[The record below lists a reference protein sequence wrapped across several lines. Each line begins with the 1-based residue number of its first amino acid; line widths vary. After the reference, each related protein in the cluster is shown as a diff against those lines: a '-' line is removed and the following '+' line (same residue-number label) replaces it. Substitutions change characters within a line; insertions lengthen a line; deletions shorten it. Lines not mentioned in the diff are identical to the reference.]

1 MSQLYKKNIMKKFY
15 SLFFVL
21 ITVMLLK
28 AQGNINFDDD
38 TKWIKDPAA
47 TSLSTSYGSH
57 GYSDTNF
64 TATGARVIRNTTSA
78 QDGFPGAFGTYSFR
92 LEGTANS
99 SLTMTVGTGGIGTF
113 SFKVRRWDGSPATN
127 FAVEYTT
134 DGTTWNNV
142 ITVNASLTTNS
153 DWKTVSGSIQSTNNN
168 VSVRIRSL
176 GTTERIMV
184 DDFSWTLPSSDPAL
198 SVSTSNIN
206 FGEVIIP
213 NTSSPSTV
221 TISASNLSVA
231 PTYTIT
237 GTDAAMFSATGTLTT
252 SGGSLDVTFAPT
264 SIGAKSATLTIT
276 SGSANATVALTGV
289 GVSADN
295 PFSLDETSP
304 VSALVENF
312 ETGVVGSTVM
322 PNNWKTASEGAIDKK
337 WSIKTFNSN
346 KYAEMTAFN
355 GTGTYNTWLIS
366 PAINLDQIN
375 KTSVKFDW
383 NSGYANGAE
392 LKVYV
397 LKLNSG
403 VMVKNL
409 VTTINDNV
417 NTAGYGAAYST
428 ETLDLSAYSGVGF
441 LAFEYVG
448 DSAIPATTTYQLDNI
463 NITSF
468 LGVKDVIKSKNVF
481 LKNTIVNDALS
492 FETKG
497 NATVK
502 LYNSN
507 GQLVKSFNITP
518 NNKTINV
525 SSLQKGVYIVSSE
538 LNGETVSQKIVKQ

>member
-1 MSQLYKKNIMKKFY
+1 MKKLY
-15 SLFFVL
+15 SLFFAL
-21 ITVMLLK
+21 IAVMLLK
-28 AQGNINFDDD
+28 AQGSETFE
-38 TKWIKDPAA
+38 TQTVLTASYAA
-47 TSLSTSYGSH
+47 
-57 GYSDTNF
+57 
-64 TATGARVIRNTTSA
+64 
-78 QDGFPGAFGTYSFR
+78 
-92 LEGTANS
+92 
-99 SLTMTVGTGGIGTF
+99 GTF
-113 SFKVRRWDGSPATN
+113 SGETVG
-127 FAVEYTT
+127 V
-134 DGTTWNNV
+134 
-142 ITVNASLTTNS
+142 TVNFGQSRNQGTGTEDYSINGKGIMLRRASDSYLEFVIPNGVGTFKFKYRKAFTTNS
-153 DWKTVSGSIQSTNNN
+153 ARQLEVLVDGTAVYTTAEFGTAAETTVYTTPDIAINKSTSTTIRIKN
-168 VSVRIRSL
+168 V
-176 GTTERIMV
+176 GTTTTNRQVTI
-184 DDFSWTLPSSDPAL
+184 DDVSWTAGSTDPTILA
-198 SVSTSNIN
+198 SPSNID
-206 FGEVIIP
+206 FGSVFTTT
-213 NTSSPSTV
+213 TSSPSTITV
-221 TISASNLSVA
+221 SGSNLSVA

-252 SGGSLDVTFAPT
+252 SGGSVNVTFAPT
-264 SIGAKSATLTIT
+264 SVGVKTATLTIT
-276 SGSANATVALTGV
+276 SGSASSTVSLTGSA
-289 GVSADN
+289 VSTDN
-295 PFSLDETSP
+295 PFGLVETSP

-312 ETGVVGSTVM
+312 ETGVLNSTTM
-322 PNNWKTASEGAIDKK
+322 PNSWKNVNEATADRK
-337 WSIKTFNSN
+337 WEIRTYNSN
-346 KYAEMTAFN
+346 KYAQMSANN
-355 GTGTYNTWLIS
+355 GTGTYRTWLIS

-383 NSGYANGAE
+383 KSGYANGAE

-417 NTAGYGAAYST
+417 NTTGFGAAFTT

-448 DSAIPATTTYQLDNI
+448 DSAIPATTTYQVDNV

-468 LGVKDVIKSKNVF
+468 LGVKDDIKSKNVF

-502 LYNSN
+502 LFNSN
-507 GQLVKSFNITP
+507 GQLVKSFNINP

>member
-1 MSQLYKKNIMKKFY
+1 MKKFY
-15 SLFFVL
+15 SLF
-21 ITVMLLK
+21 LLLALSFGLS
-28 AQGNINFDDD
+28 AQVFSANFDDVTGNGGND
-38 TKWIKDPAA
+38 GSWSGSVALSDLTAYTVGGTWTLTKGFKGDKCVKMGTSSAQGILTTPALTNLNGDA
-47 TSLSTSYGSH
+47 TLTFRAGAWSSTTEQTELLLEITGGGTLSVPSVTMVKGAFKNFTVDITGGTATTQITFKGKQAANSRFFIDDVVVNAVGTPVLSSSPTSLSFGS
-57 GYSDTNF
+57 
-64 TATGARVIRNTTSA
+64 V
-78 QDGFPGAFGTYSFR
+78 
-92 LEGTANS
+92 
-99 SLTMTVGTGGIGTF
+99 
-113 SFKVRRWDGSPATN
+113 
-127 FAVEYTT
+127 
-134 DGTTWNNV
+134 
-142 ITVNASLTTNS
+142 
-153 DWKTVSGSIQSTNNN
+153 
-168 VSVRIRSL
+168 
-176 GTTERIMV
+176 
-184 DDFSWTLPSSDPAL
+184 
-198 SVSTSNIN
+198 
-206 FGEVIIP
+206 
-213 NTSSPSTV
+213 NTSSTSSSSVVTV
-221 TISASNLSVA
+221 TGSNLTVA
-231 PTYTIT
+231 PTYSVT

-252 SGGSLDVTFAPT
+252 SGGSVNVTFAPT
-264 SIGAKSATLTIT
+264 SVGEKNATLTIT
-276 SGSANATVALTGV
+276 SGSLTSTVSLTGT
-289 GVSADN
+289 GVTTGN
-295 PFSLDETSP
+295 PFGLVETSP

-312 ETGVVGSTVM
+312 ETGVLNSTTM
-322 PNNWKTASEGAIDKK
+322 PNSWKNVNEATADRK
-337 WSIKTFNSN
+337 WEIRTYNSN
-346 KYAEMTAFN
+346 KYAQMSAN
-355 GTGTYNTWLIS
+355 SGTGTYSTWLVS

-417 NTAGYGAAYST
+417 NTTGYGASYST

-448 DSAIPATTTYQLDNI
+448 DPAIPATTTYQVDNV

>member
-1 MSQLYKKNIMKKFY
+1 MKKFY
-15 SLFFVL
+15 SLF
-21 ITVMLLK
+21 LLLALSFGLS
-28 AQGNINFDDD
+28 AQIFSANFDD
-38 TKWIKDPAA
+38 
-47 TSLSTSYGSH
+47 
-57 GYSDTNF
+57 
-64 TATGARVIRNTTSA
+64 V
-78 QDGFPGAFGTYSFR
+78 
-92 LEGTANS
+92 
-99 SLTMTVGTGGIGTF
+99 VGTGGNDNLWSGT
-113 SFKVRRWDGSPATN
+113 VAGSSLT
-127 FAVEYTT
+127 EYTVG
-134 DGTTWNNV
+134 GTWTLTRVYKGDKCFKMGTGSAQGILTTPALTNLNGNATLTFRAGAWSSASEQTELLLEITGGGTLSVPSVTMVKGAFSNY
-142 ITVNASLTTNS
+142 TVNITGGTATTQITFKGKQAANSRFFIDDVVVNAGGTPVLSSSPNSLS
-153 DWKTVSGSIQSTNNN
+153 FGSI
-168 VSVRIRSL
+168 
-176 GTTERIMV
+176 
-184 DDFSWTLPSSDPAL
+184 
-198 SVSTSNIN
+198 
-206 FGEVIIP
+206 
-213 NTSSPSTV
+213 NTSSTSSSSVVTV
-221 TISASNLSVA
+221 TSSNLTVA
-231 PTYTIT
+231 PTYSLT
-237 GTDAAMFSATGTLTT
+237 GTDAAMFTATGTLTT
-252 SGGSLDVTFAPT
+252 SGGSIDVTFAPT
-264 SIGAKSATLTIT
+264 SVGEKNATLTIT
-276 SGSANATVALTGV
+276 SGSLTSTVSLTGT
-289 GVSADN
+289 GITTGN
-295 PFSLDETSP
+295 PFGLVETSP

-312 ETGVVGSTVM
+312 ETGVLNSTTM
-322 PNNWKTASEGAIDKK
+322 PNSWKNVNEATVDRK
-337 WSIKTFNSN
+337 WEIRTYNSN
-346 KYAEMTAFN
+346 KYAQMSAN
-355 GTGTYNTWLIS
+355 SGTGTYSTWLVS

-417 NTAGYGAAYST
+417 NTTGYGAAYST

-463 NITSF
+463 NITSL

-538 LNGETVSQKIVKQ
+538 LNGETVVQKIIKQ

>member
-1 MSQLYKKNIMKKFY
+1 MKKFY
-15 SLFFVL
+15 SLFFAL
-21 ITVMLLK
+21 ISVMLLK
-28 AQGNINFDDD
+28 AQGGETFE
-38 TKWIKDPAA
+38 TQAV
-47 TSLSTSYGSH
+47 L
-57 GYSDTNF
+57 
-64 TATGARVIRNTTSA
+64 TATYGAGTFSGETAGVTVNFAQSRDQGTGSENYSITGKGIMIRRASDSYLEFVIPNGVGTFKFKYRKAFTSNAARQLEVLVDGVGVYTTA
-78 QDGFPGAFGTYSFR
+78 AFGT
-92 LEGTANS
+92 
-99 SLTMTVGTGGIGTF
+99 LTGAETTV
-113 SFKVRRWDGSPATN
+113 
-127 FAVEYTT
+127 YTT
-134 DGTTWNNV
+134 PDIAVNKSTSTTIRIKNV
-142 ITVNASLTTNS
+142 
-153 DWKTVSGSIQSTNNN
+153 
-168 VSVRIRSL
+168 
-176 GTTERIMV
+176 GTTETNRQITI

-206 FGEVIIP
+206 FGEVFIP

-221 TISASNLSVA
+221 TVSASNLSVA

-252 SGGSLDVTFAPT
+252 SGGSLDVTFSPT
-264 SIGAKSATLTIT
+264 SVGAKSATLTIT

-312 ETGVVGSTVM
+312 ETGVLNSTTM
-322 PNNWKTASEGAIDKK
+322 PNSWKNVNEATADRK
-337 WSIKTFNSN
+337 WEIRTYNSN
-346 KYAEMTAFN
+346 KYAQMSANN
-355 GTGTYNTWLIS
+355 GTGAYSTWLVS

-383 NSGYANGAE
+383 NSGYANGAQ

-417 NTAGYGAAYST
+417 NTTGYGAAYST
-428 ETLDLSAYSGVGF
+428 ETLDLSAYSGIGF

-538 LNGETVSQKIVKQ
+538 LNDGETVSQKIVKQ

>member
-1 MSQLYKKNIMKKFY
+1 MKKFY
-15 SLFFVL
+15 SL
-21 ITVMLLK
+21 LLLLALSFGLS
-28 AQGNINFDDD
+28 AQVFSANFDDV
-38 TKWIKDPAA
+38 T
-47 TSLSTSYGSH
+47 
-57 GYSDTNF
+57 
-64 TATGARVIRNTTSA
+64 
-78 QDGFPGAFGTYSFR
+78 
-92 LEGTANS
+92 
-99 SLTMTVGTGGIGTF
+99 GTGGN
-113 SFKVRRWDGSPATN
+113 DGSWSGTVASGSQTT
-127 FAVEYTT
+127 YTT
-134 DGTTWNNV
+134 GGTWTLTRVYKGDKCFKMGTSSAQGILTTPALTNLNGDATLTFRAGAWSSASEQTELLLEITGGGTLSVPSVTMVKGAFSNY
-142 ITVNASLTTNS
+142 TVNITGGTATTKITFKGKQAADSRFFIDDVVVNAGGTPVLSSSPNSLS
-153 DWKTVSGSIQSTNNN
+153 FGS
-168 VSVRIRSL
+168 V
-176 GTTERIMV
+176 
-184 DDFSWTLPSSDPAL
+184 
-198 SVSTSNIN
+198 
-206 FGEVIIP
+206 
-213 NTSSPSTV
+213 NTSSTSSSSVVTV
-221 TISASNLSVA
+221 TSSNLTVA
-231 PTYTIT
+231 PTYSVT
-237 GTDAAMFSATGTLTT
+237 GTDAAMFTATGTLTT
-252 SGGSLDVTFAPT
+252 SGGSIDVTFAPT
-264 SIGAKSATLTIT
+264 SVGEKNATLTIT
-276 SGSANATVALTGV
+276 SGSLTSTVSLTGT
-289 GVSADN
+289 GITTGN
-295 PFSLDETSP
+295 PFGLVETSP

-312 ETGVVGSTVM
+312 ETGVLNSTTM
-322 PNNWKTASEGAIDKK
+322 PNSWKNVNEATADRK
-337 WSIKTFNSN
+337 WEIRTYNSN
-346 KYAEMTAFN
+346 KYAQMSAN
-355 GTGTYNTWLIS
+355 SGTGTYSTWLVS

-417 NTAGYGAAYST
+417 NTTGYGASYST

-448 DSAIPATTTYQLDNI
+448 DPAIPATTTYQVDNV